1 VLLAS
6 GLGCIYVRVMA
17 SNGVLDS
24 VAVDGD
30 GRTLVLL
37 HGGPGLVDYMS
48 LLDAETAGWRRV
60 RYQQRGHSPSA
71 ISGPFTVQQ
80 HLDDLIEVFDAF
92 VTGPTVVLGHSWGG
106 HLALQAALAVPER
119 VEGVALIDPFGSVG
133 DGGAVAMS
141 ETLAARLLPENRE
154 RAAELIERI
163 VAGDH
168 SDELGAAFV
177 ALQWPG
183 YFAQPEHAPPP
194 PPGLGLNLTCN
205 GETMGSVFA
214 ELEGGFADR
223 LTGCDIPVELVV
235 GQSSPIPVAV
245 SEQTA
250 ELLPKSQITIVPGA
264 GHLPWHEQP
273 GCVRAAL
280 ARL

>member
-1 VLLAS
+1 
-6 GLGCIYVRVMA
+6 MA
-17 SNGVLDS
+17 SDGVLDS
-24 VAVDGD
+24 VTVDGE
-30 GRTLVLL
+30 GRTVVLL

-71 ISGPFTVQQ
+71 VSGPFTVQQ
-80 HLDDLIEVFDAF
+80 HVQDLTVVLDDF
-92 VTGPTVVLGHSWGG
+92 VTGSCVVLGHSWGG
-106 HLALQAALAVPER
+106 HLALQAALAVPGR
-119 VEGVALIDPFGSVG
+119 IDGVALIDPFGSVA
-133 DGGAVAMS
+133 DGGAIAMA
-141 ETLAARLLPENRE
+141 EALATRLLPENRA
-154 RAAELIERI
+154 RAAELVERI
-163 VAGDH
+163 AAGDH
-168 SDELGAAFV
+168 SDELGAEFV

-183 YFAQPEHAPPP
+183 YFAQPDQAPPP

-205 GETMGSVFA
+205 GETMGSVFG
-214 ELEGGFADR
+214 ELQSGFADR
-223 LTGCDIPVELVV
+223 LTRCEISVELVV
-235 GQSSPIPVAV
+235 GERSPIPVAV

-250 ELLPKSQITIVPGA
+250 ELLPNSQITIVPGA